1 MFCGSMVDSTRVP
14 ACSKQH
20 IGQVCSHTPP
30 HTPTNS
36 THNSG
41 LATELHRDLSRF
53 AAADACQFMG
63 LRFPTATPSPGYL
76 LAPAQGISSTDIAPL
91 PQAPIFRVG
100 GDEGIGGETGGRGA
114 AMVCAGEGG
123 DEGHG
128 SAEQLKEKG
137 NAAFKASNFARAE
150 DLFSQ
155 AILKNHRC
163 NV

>member
-1 MFCGSMVDSTRVP
+1 MFCGIMVESTSVP

-20 IGQVCSHTPP
+20 IGQICS

-41 LATELHRDLSRF
+41 LATELYGDLSRF
-53 AAADACQFMG
+53 PAADAFQFMG
-63 LRFPTATPSPGYL
+63 LRFPTATSSPGYP
-76 LAPAQGISSTDIAPL
+76 LAPAQGVSRTDTAPL
-91 PQAPIFRVG
+91 TQAPIFRVG

-114 AMVCAGEGG
+114 ALVCAGEGG
-123 DEGHG
+123 DKGHG

-137 NAAFKASNFARAE
+137 NAAFIASNFARAE
-150 DLFSQ
+150 DLFSL
-155 AILKNHRC
+155 AILRNHRC